1 MSEQTRITSRN
12 EDYPRW
18 YLDVIAAARL
28 ASYSD
33 VPGCMIIEPNGWALW
48 ERVTEIFDARIK
60 ATGHRNVRY
69 PALIPLS
76 LLQRETEHVEGF
88 APEFVTIY
96 SLNGTKLEDPLVLRP
111 TSETIMYA
119 DFAKKVASRSDLPIR
134 INQWCNVW
142 RAERRT
148 LPFLRTFEFFWQEGH
163 TAHATEAEARTETLD
178 MLREYRQFA
187 EGTLAIPCIPGLKS
201 PGERFAGAV
210 DTYSIETMMQNGKAL
225 QSATSHYL
233 GQNFARAFG
242 IKYAYGTGQFEFA
255 YQTSWGMSTRIIGA
269 LIMSHSDDKG
279 LVLPPRI
286 APVQAAILLIVDSK
300 TSADEE
306 LRNGF
311 LDAVRHQLDHAG
323 VTSVLDATDRKLGLK
338 QYDWEKQGIPLR
350 IVVGASEIKQG
361 NVTIIRRDTSTKMTV
376 PLGGLG
382 AAAKLLLDRMQS
394 DLLVAAQERLR
405 QKSRV
410 CVTLDE
416 IRSAFKEGNFF
427 VHTGWAGTKEDEA
440 GVKEAGDGVTLR
452 CIPLEE
458 GTMGRVEK
466 CWLTGRPA
474 KHQVILAKAY

>member
-1 MSEQTRITSRN
+1 MSEQTRITHRN

-33 VPGCMIIEPNGWALW
+33 VPGCMIIEPNGCALW
-48 ERVTEIFDARIK
+48 DRVTEIFGARIK
-60 ATGHRNVRY
+60 ATGHVNVKY

-88 APEFVTIY
+88 APEFAMVER
-96 SLNGTKLEDPLVLRP
+96 LFGQKLEDPLVLRP

-119 DFAKKVASRSDLPIR
+119 DFAKKVQSRQDLPIM

-142 RAERRT
+142 RTEKRT

-163 TAHATEAEARTETLD
+163 TAHATEGEARQEVMT
-178 MLREYRQFA
+178 MLGEYQKFV
-187 EGTLAIPCIPGLKS
+187 EGTLAIPCIPGQKT

-210 DTYSIETMMQNGKAL
+210 DTFSIETMMQNGKGL

-242 IKYAYGTGQFEFA
+242 VKYSFGQGEFEYA
-255 YQTSWGMSTRIIGA
+255 YQTSWGMSTRILGA

-286 APVQAAILLIVDSK
+286 APVQVVILLIVDSK
-300 TSADEE
+300 TSADE
-306 LRNGF
+306 RRDSF
-311 LDAVRHQLDHAG
+311 LASVRQQLDNAG
-323 VTSVLDATDRKLGLK
+323 VTYVLDATDRKLGLK

-350 IVVGASEIKQG
+350 LVIGTSEIDRNQ
-361 NVTIIRRDTSTKMTV
+361 VMLIRRDTSTKTNA

-382 AAAKLLLDRMQS
+382 AAAKLLLEGMQS
-394 DLLVAAQERLR
+394 DLFTAAQERLR
-405 QKSRV
+405 TKSRV
-410 CVTLDE
+410 CASLEE
-416 IRSAFKEGNFF
+416 IRASFKEGNFF

-452 CIPLEE
+452 SIPLEQ
-458 GTMGRVEK
+458 TAQIVDR
-466 CWLTGRPA
+466 CFLTGRPA
-474 KHQVILAKAY
+474 EHQVILAKAY

>member
-1 MSEQTRITSRN
+1 MSEQTRITPRS

-33 VPGCMIIEPNGWALW
+33 VPGCMIIEPNGCALW
-48 ERVTEIFDARIK
+48 DRVTEIFGARIK
-60 ATGHRNVRY
+60 ATGHVNVRY

-88 APEFVTIY
+88 APEFAMVER
-96 SLNGTKLEDPLVLRP
+96 LFGQKLEDPLVLRP

-119 DFAKKVASRSDLPIR
+119 DFAKKVQSRQDLPIM

-142 RAERRT
+142 RTEKRT

-163 TAHATEAEARTETLD
+163 TAHATEDEARQEVMA
-178 MLREYRQFA
+178 MLGEYQRFI
-187 EGTLAIPCIPGLKS
+187 EGTLAIPCIPGRKT

-210 DTYSIETMMQNGKAL
+210 DTFSIEAMMQNGKGL

-242 IKYAYGTGQFEFA
+242 VKYSFGQGEFEYA

-279 LVLPPRI
+279 LVLPPQI
-286 APVQAAILLIVDSK
+286 APVQAVILLIVDPK
-300 TSADEE
+300 TSADE
-306 LRNGF
+306 RRGGF
-311 LDAVRHQLDHAG
+311 LASVRQQLENAG
-323 VTSVLDATDRKLGLK
+323 ISHVTDATDRKLGLK

-350 IVVGASEIKQG
+350 LVVGTAEIDRGQ
-361 NVTIIRRDTSTKMTV
+361 VMIVRRDASTKMTCSLEN
-376 PLGGLG
+376 LGMEATRLLDVIQNDLF
-382 AAAKLLLDRMQS
+382 AAAQQRMQQRIRTCAS
-394 DLLVAAQERLR
+394 LE
-405 QKSRV
+405 
-410 CVTLDE
+410 E
-416 IRSAFKEGNFF
+416 IRAAFKEGNFF
-427 VHTGWAGTKEDEA
+427 VRTGWAGTKEDEA

-452 CIPLEE
+452 CVPLAEPTE
-458 GTMGRVEK
+458 RVEK

-474 KHQVILAKAY
+474 EHQVILAKAY